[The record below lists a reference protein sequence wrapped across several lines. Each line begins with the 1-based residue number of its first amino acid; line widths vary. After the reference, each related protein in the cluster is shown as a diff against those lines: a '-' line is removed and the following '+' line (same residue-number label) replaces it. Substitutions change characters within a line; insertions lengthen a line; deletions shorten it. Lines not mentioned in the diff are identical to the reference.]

1 MMTFIYIIM
10 FIALYI
16 AFGITIFGIG
26 YKYDFLDIRKDY
38 KQSVCQGDE
47 YSTIVMSIIFWPLI
61 AACFLLFSIPRRIID
76 NLINAIDEDIRY
88 EELLRNK
95 RLKKN
100 KNKDKDNYNDND
112 NNIKL

>member
-1 MMTFIYIIM
+1 MTVFYIIM
-10 FIALYI
+10 FIAFYI

-26 YKYDFLDIRKDY
+26 YKYDFLDVRKEY

-47 YSTIVMSIIFWPLI
+47 YSTIVMSIIFWPLM

-76 NLINAIDEDIRY
+76 SLINAIDEDIRY
-88 EELLRNK
+88 EELLRNR
-95 RLKKN
+95 RLKN
-100 KNKDKDNYNDND
+100 NKDNYNGNDN